1 MIANRNAGLTS
12 GQRSPAN
19 KINDSA
25 HNVTQAMIH
34 NGSADTGS
42 HSMMS
47 ITKHLMPQPNDASV
61 EDYKMELK
69 QCLKENIVMRRE
81 VKHLRQRRKEGDA
94 KIEEL

>member
-1 MIANRNAGLTS
+1 MFQTNQKPAISRSPRDKTSLNSASGTKHMIANRNAGLTS

-47 ITKHLMPQPNDASV
+47 VTKHLMPQANDASV

-69 QCLKENIVMRRE
+69 
-81 VKHLRQRRKEGDA
+81 
-94 KIEEL
+94 